1 MSKRILPNLYI
12 TFDEG
17 IGFDTLQQN
26 ETVRRVVYNNVFIG
40 IQEAARKKHKNAVIV
55 ELNSSGNCVTLPR
68 ENWKASLEK
77 AQGYFADLEDFET
90 CIRIKKLI
98 ESLDSYGTKRI
109 PSRTSETD

>member
-1 MSKRILPNLYI
+1 MPKRILPNLYI

-26 ETVRRVVYNNVFIG
+26 KTVQKVVYTNVLIG

-68 ENWKASLEK
+68 ENWKQSLEK
-77 AQGYFADLEDFET
+77 AQSYFADLEEFET
-90 CIRIKKLI
+90 CIKINKLLESIK
-98 ESLDSYGTKRI
+98 SYGSERI
-109 PSRTSETD
+109 LTGTSEPN